1 MTATIGRIGFWIGL
15 LMGLLIWLMPPFAGL
30 SEVAQATLALSAVMV
45 MWWMTESI
53 PISATALLPL
63 ILIPV
68 LGIGSIS
75 QASSPYGNP
84 VIFLFL
90 GGFLLATALER
101 CGLHKRIAYSIV
113 SLIGMSPNRLIL
125 GFLIASAVLSMW
137 ISNTAT
143 ALMMLPIALSV
154 GSIGSQY
161 GNTDKAIAA
170 LLLAVAFG
178 SNLGGVGTLIGTPP
192 NAIMVGYLQQNH
204 DIQIGFAEWMK
215 IGVPIILVMLP
226 VVYFV
231 LKATMGFTAK
241 MDEEAIAKEVH
252 YQRSNLGPWSAAEVR
267 VTLLF
272 VVAAI
277 GWIFQPYIAPYV
289 PGISDAGV
297 SIFVGLLLFIV
308 SDRRDGKLL
317 EWSDAERIP
326 WGVLVLFGGGLS
338 LADAIQR
345 SELAVWLGD
354 SMSGLAVLPLP
365 AIILLVSLMIIFF
378 SEVTSNSATAAAV
391 LPVMGALAV
400 TLGYD
405 PTILVIPA
413 TIAATTAFML
423 PVGTPPNAIVFS
435 SGKVRQIDMIRT
447 GFWLNIASAIVITL
461 MMMVLM

>member
-1 MTATIGRIGFWIGL
+1 MTAAIGRIGFWLGILLGL
-15 LMGLLIWLMPPFAGL
+15 TIWLLPPFGGL
-30 SEVAQATLALSAVMV
+30 NEPAQATLGLAAVMV
-45 MWWMTESI
+45 LWWMTEAV

-63 ILIPV
+63 VLIPV
-68 LGIGSIS
+68 LEIGSIS

-113 SLIGMSPNRLIL
+113 SMIGMSPSRLIL
-125 GFLIASAVLSMW
+125 GFLIASSMLSMW

-143 ALMMLPIALSV
+143 ALMMLPIAMSV

-161 GNTDKAIAA
+161 GSTDKSIAA

-204 DIQIGFAEWMK
+204 DIQIGFGEWML
-215 IGVPIILVMLP
+215 IGVPIVIIMLP
-226 VVYFV
+226 IVYFV
-231 LKATMGFTAK
+231 LKRNMGYAPTV
-241 MDEEAIAKEVH
+241 DEAAISREVRS
-252 YQRSNLGPWSAAEVR
+252 QRSHLGRWSSAELR
-267 VTLLF
+267 VALLF
-272 VVAAI
+272 AFAATC
-277 GWIFQPYIAPYV
+277 WIFQPYLVTFI

-297 SIFVGLLLFIV
+297 SMLAGLLLFIV
-308 SDRRDGKLL
+308 PDGRDAKLL
-317 EWSDAERIP
+317 EWPDAERIP

-345 SELAVWLGD
+345 TELAVWLGD

-365 AIILLVSLMIIFF
+365 MIILSVSLMIIFF

-405 PTILVIPA
+405 PTILAIPA
-413 TIAATTAFML
+413 TIAASTAFML

-435 SGKVRQIDMIRT
+435 SGKVRQADMIKT
-447 GFWLNIASAIVITL
+447 GFWLNITSAIVITMVMAV
-461 MMMVLM
+461 MM

>member
-308 SDRRDGKLL
+308 SDRRDSKLL

-365 AIILLVSLMIIFF
+365 AIILIVSLMIIFF
-378 SEVTSNSATAAAV
+378 SEVTATRP
-391 LPVMGALAV
+391 L
-400 TLGYD
+400 
-405 PTILVIPA
+405 
-413 TIAATTAFML
+413 
-423 PVGTPPNAIVFS
+423 
-435 SGKVRQIDMIRT
+435 RQRYCLL
-447 GFWLNIASAIVITL
+447 WAHWP
-461 MMMVLM
+461 

>member
-1 MTATIGRIGFWIGL
+1 MIATIGKIGFWFGL
-15 LMGLLIWLMPPFAGL
+15 LIGLLIWQMPPFGGL
-30 SEVAQATLALSAVMV
+30 SGSAQATLAMAVVMV

-63 ILIPV
+63 VLTPV
-68 LGIGSIS
+68 LEIGTIS

-113 SLIGMSPNRLIL
+113 SRIGMSPNKLIL
-125 GFLIASAVLSMW
+125 GFLIASSVLSMW

-154 GSIGSQY
+154 GSIGSKY

-178 SNLGGVGTLIGTPP
+178 SNLGGIGTLIGTPP

-204 DIQIGFAEWMK
+204 NIQIGFAEWMK
-215 IGVPIILVMLP
+215 IGVPIIVVMLP
-226 VVYFV
+226 IVYFV
-231 LKATMGFTAK
+231 LKSTMGFTAK
-241 MDEEAIAKEVH
+241 MDDTAIALEVRM
-252 YQRSNLGPWSAAEVR
+252 QRSLLGSWSVAEVL

-272 VVAAI
+272 FVAAV
-277 GWIFQPYIAPYV
+277 GWIFQPYITPYI

-297 SIFVGLLLFIV
+297 SIFVGLLLFIIPDGK
-308 SDRRDGKLL
+308 SGKLL
-317 EWSDAERIP
+317 EWSDTVRIP
-326 WGVLVLFGGGLS
+326 WGVLILFGGGLS

-365 AIILLVSLMIIFF
+365 AIILIVSLMIIFF

-391 LPVMGALAV
+391 LPIMGALAV
-400 TLGYD
+400 SLGYD

-413 TIAATTAFML
+413 TLAATTAFML

-435 SGKVRQIDMIRT
+435 TGKVRQIDMIRT
-447 GFWLNIASAIVITL
+447 GFWLNIASAFVITAI
-461 MMMVLM
+461 MMVMM

>member
-15 LMGLLIWLMPPFAGL
+15 LMGLLIWLTPPFAGL
-30 SEVAQATLALSAVMV
+30 SNAAQATLALSAVMV

-63 ILIPV
+63 VLIPV

-113 SLIGMSPNRLIL
+113 SLIGMSPNRLML

-154 GSIGSQY
+154 GSIGPQY

-241 MDEEAIAKEVH
+241 MDEEVIAKEVH
-252 YQRSNLGPWSAAEVR
+252 HQRANLGPWSAAEVR

-277 GWIFQPYIAPYV
+277 GWIFQPYIAPYI

-308 SDRRDGKLL
+308 SDRNDGKLL

-365 AIILLVSLMIIFF
+365 AIILIVSLMIIFF

-413 TIAATTAFML
+413 TLAATTAFML

-447 GFWLNIASAIVITL
+447 GFWLNIASAIVITV

>member
-1 MTATIGRIGFWIGL
+1 MTTTIGKIGFWIGL
-15 LMGLLIWLMPPFAGL
+15 LLGVLIWLMPPFAGL
-30 SEVAQATLALSAVMV
+30 TQTAQATLALATVMV

-63 ILIPV
+63 VLIPI
-68 LGIGSIS
+68 LGIGTMM
-75 QASSPYGNP
+75 QASSPYANP

-101 CGLHKRIAYSIV
+101 CGLHKRIAYFIV

-226 VVYFV
+226 IVYFV
-231 LKATMGFTAK
+231 LKGTMGFTAK

-252 YQRSNLGPWSAAEVR
+252 YQRSNLGSWSAAEVR

-272 VVAAI
+272 VIAAI
-277 GWIFQPYIAPYV
+277 GWIFQPYIAPFI

-308 SDRRDGKLL
+308 SDNKDGKLL
-317 EWSDAERIP
+317 DWSDAERIP

-345 SELAVWLGD
+345 TDLAVWLGD
-354 SMSGLAVLPLP
+354 SMSGLAILPLP
-365 AIILLVSLMIIFF
+365 AIILVVSLMIIFF

-400 TLGYD
+400 SLGYD
-405 PTILVIPA
+405 PTVLVIPA
-413 TIAATTAFML
+413 TLAATTAFML

-461 MMMVLM
+461 MMMLFM

>member
-15 LMGLLIWLMPPFAGL
+15 FMGAQILWLPPFAGL
-30 SEVAQATLALSAVMV
+30 SDTAQATLAMSAVMV
-45 MWWMTESI
+45 VWWMTESI
-53 PISATALLPL
+53 SISATALLPL
-63 ILIPV
+63 VLIPV
-68 LGIGSIS
+68 LGIGTIS
-75 QASSPYGNP
+75 QASSPYANP

-101 CGLHKRIAYSIV
+101 CGLHKRIAYTIV
-113 SLIGMSPNRLIL
+113 SLIGMSPNKLIL
-125 GFLIASAVLSMW
+125 GFLIASAALSMW

-231 LKATMGFTAK
+231 LKATMGFTTK
-241 MDEEAIAKEVH
+241 MDEGAIAREVRM
-252 YQRSNLGPWSAAEVR
+252 QRSLLGSWSAAEAL

-272 VVAAI
+272 LVAAV
-277 GWIFQPYIAPYV
+277 GWIFQPYIAPYI

-297 SIFVGLLLFIV
+297 SIFVGLLLFV
-308 SDRRDGKLL
+308 VPDGRGGKLL

-365 AIILLVSLMIIFF
+365 AIILFVSLMIIFF

-405 PTILVIPA
+405 PTVLVIPA
-413 TIAATTAFML
+413 TLAATTAFML

-435 SGKVRQIDMIRT
+435 SGKIRQIDMIRT
-447 GFWLNIASAIVITL
+447 GFWLNIASAFVITL
-461 MMMVLM
+461 MITLLM